1 MSSTSA
7 YPGEPHHQA
16 LLQAITS
23 FYADEARIL
32 AVAVFGSL
40 GRGTW
45 DQYSDL
51 DLDVVV
57 ADGVAV
63 DALTEV
69 RRLCDALAG
78 LGERALL
85 VVPDRDDAADVV
97 LESLTELS
105 IRYHPLQTTS
115 PNIVD
120 SLHLLTGRID
130 AETIKAA
137 GTANRRR
144 DQQGLP
150 AHGLDRYLRF
160 AVEVDVALQ
169 RRRFWHALQLIQL
182 MHGLLLHAFAW
193 AHGSARPI
201 HAFQDQADA
210 VLQARLGATLP
221 GYSLRSAQAAL
232 AALLDLVEQDL
243 AAFTGGHIELS
254 EAHRQV
260 IARVRQ
266 RQAALHLPDDSP

>member
-1 MSSTSA
+1 MSNTPP

-16 LLQAITS
+16 LLRTIAS
-23 FYADEARIL
+23 FYADDARIL

-45 DQYSDL
+45 DYYSDL

-57 ADGVAV
+57 ADGVLV

-69 RRLCDALAG
+69 GRLCDALAG

-85 VVPDRDDAADVV
+85 IVPDRDDAADVV
-97 LESLTELS
+97 LESLAELS
-105 IRYHPLQTTS
+105 IRYHPLPTTS

-120 SLHLLTGRID
+120 SLHVLAGRLD

-182 MHGLLLHAFAW
+182 MHGLLLHAFAST
-193 AHGSARPI
+193 HGSARPV

-243 AAFTGGHIELS
+243 AAFTGGQIELS

-260 IARVRQ
+260 IARVRR
-266 RQAALHLPDDSP
+266 RQAALHLPDNSA